1 MPEDS
6 DNPRQGLFDPRVE
19 HDACGVGFVARPDAR
34 PSHALV
40 EEAVLALGRMSHRG
54 GSGCGP
60 GTADGAGLLLPLPR
74 PFVERVFSPLCGGNV
89 PERCAV
95 GQLFLP
101 QDPEVRARVEA
112 VIEAV
117 LPEHGLRRLARRD
130 VPIRPEVLQP
140 HALAV
145 MPQLTQIAVAPTAD
159 FAEDTCAFERRLF
172 IARRHLER
180 AVVERKACPPGDFHI
195 ACLSASSIV
204 YKGMIAGGRL
214 ADFYPDLEAP
224 DFAVH
229 YAIFHE
235 RYSTN
240 TRSVW
245 RLAQP
250 FRCLAHNGEINTLA
264 ANREAMRV
272 REPLLASPLFGERM
286 RHVLP
291 ILDESGSDSAMLDNA
306 LELLLHAGESPVH
319 AAMTLLPEPFGSSF
333 IMGEDKRAFYEYHA
347 ALMEPWDGP
356 AALVFTDGIS
366 HIGAVLDR
374 NALRPARWCRTTDG
388 LFLLASEAGVFD
400 IPAGRTAERGRL
412 HPRRMLMVDFEQGR
426 VIPDAECKS
435 REIYARPYR
444 HWVREQGVAL
454 ADLPLPAGRRDVP
467 EAPDS
472 ASAEAG
478 KCLERDLCL
487 HGIEREAIENILAP
501 MARDAQEPIRSM
513 GLDTPLAVL
522 SGKPRP
528 LFAYFKQRFAQVT
541 NPPIDPLREGTVMS
555 LSGFAGRQGNLLN
568 PGPEHYGR
576 LRLSHP
582 LLFPADMERLR
593 ASEHP
598 AVVARTIP
606 MLFTAQAEIP
616 APARNSAQDPAQTPE
631 TCSANPGGR
640 LEVGLEALYTEAKR
654 RIAAGA
660 TLLILSDAEA
670 DANRAPIP
678 SLAAVSFLH
687 SRLTAAGLRHA
698 CGLVVESG
706 EVLEVMHIAQLTAFG
721 ADAVYP
727 RLAFSLLDSPRLGKA
742 LGPSVSAREA
752 RRNYAVAV
760 QKGLLKTISRM
771 GISTLRGFR
780 SGRGFEALGLGPELM
795 ERCFPGTPSRIG
807 GIGFAELARETLV
820 RHASAFAASVEP
832 VVGSGSS
839 GRKERGPRAWTP
851 QAVRLLHEAARKD
864 DAQAYREFAAL
875 CDGRGRAPVVL
886 RDLLEFA
893 PHPAS
898 GPVPIEEVEPAE
910 AILRRF
916 VGAAMSF
923 GSISLEAHRTVAE
936 AFNRVGGR
944 SNCGEGGL
952 PAGVPEAAQSKIR
965 QIASGRF
972 GVDAAYLVGAEEIQ
986 IKMAQGAKPGEGGQ
1000 LPAHKVTAEIAKAR
1014 HTVPGVTLISP
1025 PPHHDIYSIED
1036 LAQLIYDLKRLHP
1049 AGRVSV
1055 KLVAG
1060 PNIGTIAAGVAK
1072 AGADGILVSG
1082 HDGGTGASPR
1092 SAVEHVGLPW
1102 ELGLAET
1109 HAALVHSGLRGGL
1122 RLQVDGLLR
1131 TGRDLAVAAL
1141 LGADE
1146 FGFGTA
1152 ALVSLG
1158 CCMLRVCHLG
1168 TCPIGVAAQDP
1179 RLRAKF
1185 PGRTEH
1191 LERYLRFVAEDLRGY
1206 MAGMG
1211 FRTLD
1216 EMIGRADGLR
1226 QVSFSDAAGEGENA
1240 EISDLLRAKT
1250 ARLDLGALL
1259 LPAPDFRTATMSD
1272 VCLDDRSAG
1281 GSGAVDSFA
1290 DTPLEAAMLQTL
1302 LPPLR
1307 NGKSGRFQ
1315 GFVRNTDRAVGVR
1328 LAGEV
1333 AKLHGSEGLRGA
1345 TLDIHL
1351 YGTAGQSLGAFLPH
1365 GVSLTVEGEANDYAG
1380 KGLCGGRLVVIPPER
1395 RPRRGGGTAAV
1406 GNVALYGATAG
1417 TFFAAGSAGGR
1428 FAVRN
1433 AGASAVVEGVGDH
1446 ACEYMTGGVVVV
1458 LGQTGSNFAAG
1469 MSGGAAFVFDRSE
1482 QFQTRCNLDGV
1493 DLESVRLLED
1503 VALLRELLTRHHEAT
1518 GSAAAAEILDDWE
1531 ACLPLFLKV
1540 APIEHRRSLAR
1551 MRSGEDP
1558 HAEHSAA
1565 TEEVYAREAV

>member
-1 MPEDS
+1 MPESS

-60 GTADGAGLLLPLPR
+60 GTADGAGVLLPLPR
-74 PFVERVFSPLCGGNV
+74 PFVERVFSPLCGGSV

-101 QDPEVRARVEA
+101 RHPEARTRVEN
-112 VIEAV
+112 VIGAV
-117 LPEHGLRRLARRD
+117 LPEHGLRLLARRD
-130 VPIRPEVLQP
+130 VPIRSEVLQS

-145 MPQLTQIAVAPTAD
+145 MPHLKQIAVAPAAD
-159 FAEDTCAFERRLF
+159 FAEDARAFERRLF

-180 AVVERKACPPGDFHI
+180 AVDERKACLPGDFHI

-214 ADFYPDLEAP
+214 AEFYPDLEAS

-272 REPLLASPLFGERM
+272 REPLLASPLFGDRM

-291 ILDESGSDSAMLDNA
+291 VLDESGSDSAMLDNA
-306 LELLLHAGESPVH
+306 LELLLQAGESPAH
-319 AAMTLLPEPFGSSF
+319 AAMTLLPEPFGTSF

-356 AALVFTDGIS
+356 AALVFTDGMS
-366 HIGAVLDR
+366 RVGAVLDR

-426 VIPDAECKS
+426 IIPDAECKS

-444 HWVREQGVAL
+444 HWVREQGVTL
-454 ADLPLPAGRRDVP
+454 ADLPLPAGRRGVP
-467 EAPDS
+467 APPDF
-472 ASAEAG
+472 ASAAVEER
-478 KCLERDLCL
+478 LERELRL
-487 HGIEREAIENILAP
+487 YGIEPEAIENILAP

-555 LSGFAGRQGNLLN
+555 LSGFAGRQSNLLE

-593 ASEHP
+593 VSEHP
-598 AVVARTIP
+598 AVVVRTIP
-606 MLFTAQAEIP
+606 MLFAAGPPAEG
-616 APARNSAQDPAQTPE
+616 ADD
-631 TCSANPGGR
+631 PGGR
-640 LEVGLEALYTEAKR
+640 LEVGLKAVFEEAER
-654 RIAAGA
+654 HIAAGA
-660 TLLILSDAEA
+660 TLLILSDAGA
-670 DANRAPIP
+670 DAEHAPIP
-678 SLAAVSFLH
+678 SLAALSFLH
-687 SRLTAAGLRHA
+687 ARLTAVGLRHA

-706 EVLEVMHIAQLTAFG
+706 EVLEVMHVAQLTAFG

-727 RLAFSLLDSPRLGKA
+727 RLVFALLDSPRLGKA
-742 LGPSVSAREA
+742 LGPAISALEA
-752 RRNYAVAV
+752 RRNYAVAM

-795 ERCFPGTPSRIG
+795 ERCFPDTPSRIG
-807 GIGFAELARETLV
+807 GIGFAELARETLA
-820 RHASAFAASVEP
+820 RHVVAFASSSEPIAGSV
-832 VVGSGSS
+832 SG
-839 GRKERGPRAWTP
+839 GRKNRDSRAWTP

-864 DAQAYREFAAL
+864 APQAYREFATL
-875 CDGRGRAPVVL
+875 CDWRGRAPVVL
-886 RDLLEFA
+886 RDMLEFA
-893 PHPAS
+893 P
-898 GPVPIEEVEPAE
+898 GPGSVPIEEVEPAE
-910 AILRRF
+910 AVLRRF

-952 PAGVPEAAQSKIR
+952 PAGVPESARSRIR

-972 GVDAAYLVGAEEIQ
+972 GVDAVYLVGAEEIQ

-1000 LPAHKVTAEIAKAR
+1000 LPAHKVTADIAKAR

-1060 PNIGTIAAGVAK
+1060 SNIGTIAAGVAK

-1109 HAALVHSGLRGGL
+1109 HAALVHSGLRRGL

-1168 TCPIGVAAQDP
+1168 TCPVGVAAQAP

-1185 PGRTEH
+1185 PGRVEH
-1191 LERYLRFVAEDLRGY
+1191 LERYLRFVAEDLRGH

-1211 FRTLD
+1211 FRSLD
-1216 EMIGRADGLR
+1216 EMIGRADRLR
-1226 QVSFSDAAGEGENA
+1226 QVALPAGAEGEGSA
-1240 EISDLLRAKT
+1240 ETSALLRAKT
-1250 ARLDLGALL
+1250 AGLDFGDLL
-1259 LPAPDFRTATMSD
+1259 LSAPDYRAAATPD
-1272 VCLDDRSAG
+1272 VCLAG
-1281 GSGAVDSFA
+1281 DSGGGLNAVDSFA
-1290 DTPLEAAMLQTL
+1290 DTPLEAAMLQALRPSL
-1302 LPPLR
+1302 LV
-1307 NGKSGRFQ
+1307 GKSGRFQ

-1333 AKLHGSEGLRGA
+1333 ARLYGPAGFCGA
-1345 TLDIHL
+1345 ALDIHL
-1351 YGTAGQSLGAFLPH
+1351 YGTAGQSLGAFLPR

-1380 KGLCGGRLVVIPPER
+1380 KGLCGGHVVVIPPER
-1395 RPRRGGGTAAV
+1395 RPRRGDGTTAV
-1406 GNVALYGATAG
+1406 GNVALYGATSG
-1417 TFFAAGSAGGR
+1417 TFFAAGSAGER

-1458 LGQTGSNFAAG
+1458 LGQTGCNFAAG

-1482 QFQTRCNLDGV
+1482 RFQTRCNLNGV
-1493 DLESVRLLED
+1493 DLESVRLPED
-1503 VALLRELLTRHHEAT
+1503 VALLHDLLTRHHGAT
-1518 GSAAAAEILDDWE
+1518 GSSLVAEIMDDWE

-1565 TEEVYAREAV
+1565 TEEVYTREAV

>member
-1 MPEDS
+1 MPEAS
-6 DNPRQGLFDPRVE
+6 DTSRQGLFDPQSE

-40 EEAVLALGRMSHRG
+40 EEAVLALGRLSHRG

-74 PFVERVFSPLCGGNV
+74 RFVERIFSPLCGGGV

-101 QDPEVRARVEA
+101 QDTEARGRVWA
-112 VIEAV
+112 ILDTV
-117 LPEHGLRRLARRD
+117 LPEHGLRVPARRD
-130 VPIRPEVLQP
+130 VPIRPEVLQA

-145 MPQLTQIAVAPTAD
+145 MPHLAQIAVVPATAGG
-159 FAEDTCAFERRLF
+159 EDARAFERRLYV
-172 IARRHLER
+172 ARRHLEKAVAEAGACR
-180 AVVERKACPPGDFHI
+180 AGDFHV
-195 ACLSASSIV
+195 ASLSAASIV

-214 ADFYPDLEAP
+214 AEFFPDLEAP

-250 FRCLAHNGEINTLA
+250 FRCLAHNGDINTLA
-264 ANREAMRV
+264 ANRDAMRV
-272 REPLLASPLFGERM
+272 REPLLPASTLFGERAA
-286 RHVLP
+286 HILP
-291 ILDESGSDSAMLDNA
+291 VLDESGSDSAMLDNA
-306 LELLLHAGESPVH
+306 LELLLQAGESPAH
-319 AAMTLLPEPFGSSF
+319 AAMTLLPEPFGASF

-356 AALVFTDGIS
+356 AALVFTDGLS
-366 HIGAVLDR
+366 RIGAVLDR
-374 NALRPARWCRTTDG
+374 NSLRPARWCRTTDG

-400 IPAGRTAERGRL
+400 IPSGRVAERGRL

-426 VIPDAECKS
+426 VIPDAECKGGV
-435 REIYARPYR
+435 IYARPYR
-444 HWVREQGVAL
+444 HWVRERGVTL
-454 ADLPLPAGRRDVP
+454 ADLPLPAGRRDLP
-467 EAPDS
+467 EENDS
-472 ASAEAG
+472 GEARADER
-478 KCLERDLCL
+478 LERALRL
-487 HGIEREAIENILAP
+487 YGIGPETIKGILAP

-522 SGKPRP
+522 SGAPRP
-528 LFAYFKQRFAQVT
+528 LFDYFKQRFAQVT
-541 NPPIDPLREGTVMS
+541 NPPIDPLREGAVMS
-555 LSGFAGRQGNLLN
+555 LAGFAGRQGNLLE
-568 PGPEHYGR
+568 PKPEHYAR
-576 LRLSHP
+576 LRLPHP

-598 AVVARTIP
+598 AVSARTIP
-606 MLFTAQAEIP
+606 MLFAAQAP
-616 APARNSAQDPAQTPE
+616 AGAADE
-631 TCSANPGGR
+631 PGNR
-640 LEVGLEALYTEAKR
+640 LAAGLDALYREAEA

-660 TLLILSDAEA
+660 TLLILSDAGA
-670 DANRAPIP
+670 DAAHAPIP
-678 SLAAVSFLH
+678 SLAALSFLH
-687 SRLTAAGLRHA
+687 ARLTAAGLRHA
-698 CGLVVESG
+698 CGLIVDSG
-706 EVLEVMHIAQLTAFG
+706 EVLEIMHIAQLTAFG
-721 ADAVYP
+721 ADAVHP
-727 RLAFSLLDSPRLGKA
+727 RLAFALLDSPGLRRA
-742 LGPSVSAREA
+742 LGPAASALSA

-780 SGRGFEALGLGPELM
+780 AGRGFEALGLGKELM

-807 GIGFAELARETLV
+807 GIGFTELAAETLI
-820 RHASAFAASVEP
+820 RHGAAFA
-832 VVGSGSS
+832 SS
-839 GRKERGPRAWTP
+839 HSSPPDSFSFQGPGRRKGRDQRAWTP
-851 QAVRLLHEAARKD
+851 HTVRLLHTAVRED
-864 DAQAYREFAAL
+864 DAQAYWEFAAS
-875 CDGRGRAPVVL
+875 CDRRGQAPVVL
-886 RDLLEFA
+886 RNLLEFV
-893 PHPAS
+893 PD
-898 GPVPIEEVEPAE
+898 PVPMGEVESAG

-923 GSISLEAHRTVAE
+923 GSISPEAHRSVAE

-952 PAGVPEAAQSKIR
+952 PPGVPEAARSKIR

-1000 LPAHKVTAEIAKAR
+1000 LPAHKVTAEIAAAR

-1049 AGRVSV
+1049 VGRVSV

-1072 AGADGILVSG
+1072 AGADGILISG

-1102 ELGLAET
+1102 ELGLAEA
-1109 HAALVHSGLRGGL
+1109 HSALIQAGLRRSL

-1158 CCMLRVCHLG
+1158 CCMLRICHLG
-1168 TCPIGVAAQDP
+1168 TCPVGVAAQDA

-1185 PGRTEH
+1185 PGRPKH
-1191 LERYLRFVAEDLRGY
+1191 LERYLRFVAEDLRGH
-1206 MAGMG
+1206 MAHLG
-1211 FRTLD
+1211 FRSLD
-1216 EMIGRADGLR
+1216 EMIGRVDRLR
-1226 QVSFSDAAGEGENA
+1226 QAPFPGAAEGEEGA
-1240 EISDLLRAKT
+1240 ARPELLRAKT
-1250 ARLDLGALL
+1250 SRLDLGDLL
-1259 LPAPDFRTATMSD
+1259 LPAPDFRTPSESE
-1272 VCLDDRSAG
+1272 VCPDTR
-1281 GSGAVDSFA
+1281 SGAAAPFT
-1290 DTPLEAAMLQTL
+1290 DTPLEAALLQAL
-1302 LPPLR
+1302 LPALR
-1307 NGKSGRFQ
+1307 AGKSGRFQ

-1333 AKLHGSEGLRGA
+1333 ANIHGSAGLRGS

-1380 KGLCGGRLVVIPPER
+1380 KGLCGGRLAIVPPDR
-1395 RPRRGGGTAAV
+1395 RPRRGGGAAAV

-1417 TFFAAGSAGGR
+1417 EFFAAGSAGGR

-1433 AGASAVVEGVGDH
+1433 AGALAVVEGVGDH
-1446 ACEYMTGGVVVV
+1446 ACEYMTGGAVVV
-1458 LGQTGSNFAAG
+1458 LGQTGCNFAAG

-1493 DLESVRLLED
+1493 DLESVRLPED
-1503 VALLRELLTRHHEAT
+1503 VALLRDLLTRHHTVT
-1518 GSAAAAEILDDWE
+1518 GSALAAEILDDWE

-1540 APIEHRRSLAR
+1540 APIEYRRSLAR
-1551 MRSGEDP
+1551 MKSGEDP

-1565 TEEVYAREAV
+1565 TEEVYTHEAV